1 MKKIFNA
8 RSLRERVLLLAFAL
22 IGAVWWGA
30 EVAGRVRLNVEEWRA
45 LARDAAVQRLWLEQG
60 SRVGERTAEVA
71 KRLDPARTL
80 NAAQAYA
87 EISNLAQ
94 GLPIEMGA
102 QRTDRT
108 DAFALHSL
116 QVTFRRTDLAS
127 LVKFYTGLAARAPY
141 LGIDQCTISA
151 DRATPG
157 LVNAVFRI
165 YSVERNTDPPQQ

>member
-1 MKKIFNA
+1 MKRFFDA

-30 EVAGRVRLNVEEWRA
+30 ELAGRVRLEVEAWRSV
-45 LARDAAVQRLWLEQG
+45 ARDAEVQRLWLEQG
-60 SRVGERTAEVA
+60 GRVGERTAEVA

-87 EISNLAQ
+87 EISSLAQ

-108 DAFALHSL
+108 DSFALHSL
-116 QVTFRRTDLAS
+116 QVTFRRTDMAS
-127 LVKFYTGLAARAPY
+127 LVKFYTGLSERAPY
-141 LGIDQCTISA
+141 LGLDQCTLTA

-157 LVNAVFRI
+157 MLNAVFRV
-165 YSVERNTDPPQQ
+165 YSVEAMPQAAK

>member
-1 MKKIFNA
+1 MKRFFDA

-30 EVAGRVRLNVEEWRA
+30 ELAGRVRLEVEAWRSV
-45 LARDAAVQRLWLEQG
+45 ARDAEVQRLWLEQG
-60 SRVGERTAEVA
+60 GRVGERTAEVA

-87 EISNLAQ
+87 EISSLAQ

-108 DAFALHSL
+108 DSFALHSL
-116 QVTFRRTDLAS
+116 QVTFRRTDMAS

-151 DRATPG
+151 DRASPG
-157 LVNAVFRI
+157 MVNAVFRV
-165 YSVERNTDPPQQ
+165 YSVERIRSGP

>member
-1 MKKIFNA
+1 MKKFFNA
-8 RSLRERVLLLAFAL
+8 RSLRERVLMLAFAL

-30 EVAGRVRLNVEEWRA
+30 EVAGRVFLDVEEWRA
-45 LARDAAVQRLWLEQG
+45 LARDAGVQRMWLEQG
-60 SRVGERTAEVA
+60 GRVGERTAEVA

-116 QVTFRRTDLAS
+116 QVTFRRTDMAS
-127 LVKFYTGLAARAPY
+127 LVKFYTGLGARAPY

-157 LVNAVFRI
+157 MVNAVFRI
-165 YSVERNTDPPQQ
+165 YSVEAVGSR